1 MRPSFVVTNVP
12 TVARRRCTRSPAA
25 GWRLRSRASRRLC
38 RPSGSGGQTDGG
50 RAVRLAHDLHTL
62 AWTVELHRLAGPL
75 ATDQWRTPRYATG
88 RYPVPQAGS
97 GRDRHPVAIRDIGL
111 PHKQW
116 IGGLELVDRFT
127 EIKPDVAVE
136 LRIPSSNV
144 RFDLLVELDLTG
156 RPSYDRDKFLAY
168 DAFLAG
174 WSLAHPPYQQ
184 LGRPAVIFISR
195 DPRAALALAKEAD
208 EALRGRIGISG
219 TTPEH
224 WYRAGRDHTFFAV
237 EPDIH
242 NGDLSLLALP
252 QLPPELRQKTTGKR
266 DLELRRVALLP
277 DQLIRQE
284 TDAL

>member
-1 MRPSFVVTNVP
+1 
-12 TVARRRCTRSPAA
+12 
-25 GWRLRSRASRRLC
+25 
-38 RPSGSGGQTDGG
+38 
-50 RAVRLAHDLHTL
+50 
-62 AWTVELHRLAGPL
+62 
-75 ATDQWRTPRYATG
+75 
-88 RYPVPQAGS
+88 
-97 GRDRHPVAIRDIGL
+97 
-111 PHKQW
+111 
-116 IGGLELVDRFT
+116 
-127 EIKPDVAVE
+127 
-136 LRIPSSNV
+136 
-144 RFDLLVELDLTG
+144 VELDLTG
-156 RPSYDRDKFLAY
+156 RPSYNRDKFLAY

-174 WSLAHPPYQQ
+174 WSLAHPRYQQ